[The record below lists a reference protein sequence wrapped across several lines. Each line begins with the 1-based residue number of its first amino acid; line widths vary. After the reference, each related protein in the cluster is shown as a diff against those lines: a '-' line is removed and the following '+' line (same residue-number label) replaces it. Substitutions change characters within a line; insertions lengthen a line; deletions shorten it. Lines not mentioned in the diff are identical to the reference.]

1 MRTSAPRRS
10 IAPTSL
16 EADPLRQSIEQHRAR
31 LIERLEAGEDG
42 IALGRANA
50 RFLDRCIALLFEKAT
65 RQTGLP
71 SGVALGAV
79 GSFGR
84 GAVAVHS
91 DADVIVIVDSCVSPA
106 HAGALAEALLYPLWD
121 AGLAVGHQVL
131 AAADAIPLAQTDLA
145 AATALLDLRPLA
157 GDEALLRAVVDRAH
171 EGLFGEGSFDAFVER
186 LEAERV
192 TRHHRFGDSI
202 FLLEPDIKCGPGGLR
217 DLDGAQW
224 AARARYHIGYTPL
237 GVWGELVRAGVLVA
251 REAEETTRAEEFLW
265 RVRNRLHSRAKRKS
279 DRLGFEEQEALAVAM
294 GYGSDRAL
302 AAERLMQA
310 FYVSARTTTRI
321 RPSLLERLRPPRP
334 RARPAPTVDAGDGI
348 QLFDGYVTIA
358 DCASLP
364 SDPALAMRAFAACVH
379 NDAPLLP
386 FARDAIA
393 AVADDSAWCE
403 RLREDRQAASLF
415 VELVCTVAETRIGN
429 GSVVGALHDV
439 GLLSA
444 MIPEFLPVIGRVHHD
459 TYHVFT
465 VDVHSI
471 AAVDRLRQLARG
483 ELAQAFPLASR
494 LAAEIARPEPL
505 FLATLL
511 HDVGKGWP
519 DADGSRAGHSEV
531 GAELCE
537 RILARL
543 ALSSRHIEEVRQ
555 LILDHLLMYRI
566 ATRRDFDDAATVEE
580 FCQHVRGREG
590 LSNLYL
596 LTIADVGT
604 TSPNALS
611 TWKARMLEE
620 LYFSAEAH
628 LVRQAPRANADRV
641 AAICDAVQAQWSG
654 PIEVLRSLL
663 TSLPERYL
671 LANSPES
678 IVEHARAVC
687 ARGGRAAHVAR
698 VPSRHPG
705 AAELCVVADDRP
717 GLLASIAAA
726 LTANRLDVLTAE
738 VYSHP
743 VGHER
748 EALDLFWVRD
758 RDDGTESVDEILG
771 TLARDLDEVCS
782 GRVQP
787 ADLLGSRVGS
797 SSPWRERPSP
807 AVSTE
812 VLFDNRASPLHTV
825 IEVFAKDR
833 AGLLYT
839 LADALH
845 RLGLAIALSKIN
857 TEGMRVADV
866 FYVRELD
873 GSKLAAGARQQE
885 IREALGRAVEGRAG
899 AAAPLASPPLAKG
912 PDVRSAGVIP
922 STNSA

>member
-1 MRTSAPRRS
+1 
-10 IAPTSL
+10 
-16 EADPLRQSIEQHRAR
+16 
-31 LIERLEAGEDG
+31 
-42 IALGRANA
+42 
-50 RFLDRCIALLFEKAT
+50 
-65 RQTGLP
+65 
-71 SGVALGAV
+71 
-79 GSFGR
+79 
-84 GAVAVHS
+84 
-91 DADVIVIVDSCVSPA
+91 
-106 HAGALAEALLYPLWD
+106 
-121 AGLAVGHQVL
+121 
-131 AAADAIPLAQTDLA
+131 
-145 AATALLDLRPLA
+145 
-157 GDEALLRAVVDRAH
+157 
-171 EGLFGEGSFDAFVER
+171 
-186 LEAERV
+186 
-192 TRHHRFGDSI
+192 
-202 FLLEPDIKCGPGGLR
+202 
-217 DLDGAQW
+217 
-224 AARARYHIGYTPL
+224 
-237 GVWGELVRAGVLVA
+237 
-251 REAEETTRAEEFLW
+251 
-265 RVRNRLHSRAKRKS
+265 
-279 DRLGFEEQEALAVAM
+279 
-294 GYGSDRAL
+294 
-302 AAERLMQA
+302 
-310 FYVSARTTTRI
+310 
-321 RPSLLERLRPPRP
+321 
-334 RARPAPTVDAGDGI
+334 
-348 QLFDGYVTIA
+348 
-358 DCASLP
+358 
-364 SDPALAMRAFAACVH
+364 
-379 NDAPLLP
+379 
-386 FARDAIA
+386 
-393 AVADDSAWCE
+393 
-403 RLREDRQAASLF
+403 
-415 VELVCTVAETRIGN
+415 
-429 GSVVGALHDV
+429 
-439 GLLSA
+439 
-444 MIPEFLPVIGRVHHD
+444 
-459 TYHVFT
+459 
-465 VDVHSI
+465 
-471 AAVDRLRQLARG
+471 
-483 ELAQAFPLASR
+483 
-494 LAAEIARPEPL
+494 
-505 FLATLL
+505 
-511 HDVGKGWP
+511 
-519 DADGSRAGHSEV
+519 
-531 GAELCE
+531 
-537 RILARL
+537 
-543 ALSSRHIEEVRQ
+543 
-555 LILDHLLMYRI
+555 
-566 ATRRDFDDAATVEE
+566 
-580 FCQHVRGREG
+580 
-590 LSNLYL
+590 
-596 LTIADVGT
+596 
-604 TSPNALS
+604 
-611 TWKARMLEE
+611 
-620 LYFSAEAH
+620 
-628 LVRQAPRANADRV
+628 
-641 AAICDAVQAQWSG
+641 
-654 PIEVLRSLL
+654 
-663 TSLPERYL
+663 L